1 MRSWGSDEETSD
13 LRLRTLGTLVV
24 GVAVVAACGGEGGG
38 DTTTLATTEEEVTT
52 TADAGQ
58 EEPATTTTAA
68 PDDATTTVAQMMD
81 GVHAADTDLGSILVG
96 PDGLTLYVF
105 TADSGDESACYD
117 QCAQTWPPVAA
128 DTPIS
133 SDLDSA
139 MFGSI
144 ARTDGSQQLTVN
156 GMPLYLFASDSAPG
170 DVNGQGVNDVWFVVD
185 AEGNMLEASAAG
197 ADEEEDVAFDY
208 DY

>member
-1 MRSWGSDEETSD
+1 M
-13 LRLRTLGTLVV
+13 RLRTLGTLVV

-58 EEPATTTTAA
+58 EDPATTTTAGSDEA
-68 PDDATTTVAQMMD
+68 STTAAEMMD
-81 GVHAADTDLGSILVG
+81 GVHAADTDLGTVLVD

-105 TADSGDESACYD
+105 TADSDGESACYD

-128 DTPIS
+128 DTSIS
-133 SDLDSA
+133 SDLDAA

-144 ARTDGSQQLTVN
+144 ERTDGTQQLTIN
-156 GMPLYLFASDSAPG
+156 GMPLYLFASDTAPG

-185 AEGNMLEASAAG
+185 AEGNMLEASAAA
-197 ADEEEDVAFDY
+197 ADEEDDDAIGY

>member
-1 MRSWGSDEETSD
+1 M
-13 LRLRTLGTLVV
+13 RTLGTLVV

-38 DTTTLATTEEEVTT
+38 ETTTLATTEEEVAT

-58 EEPATTTTAA
+58 EDPATTTTAA
-68 PDDATTTVAQMMD
+68 PDEATTTAAEMMD
-81 GVHAADTDLGSILVG
+81 GVHAAETDLGSILVD

-105 TADSGDESACYD
+105 TADSGGESACYD
-117 QCAQTWPPVAA
+117 ACAQTWPPVSA

-139 MFGSI
+139 IFGSI
-144 ARTDGSQQLTVN
+144 ERTDGSQQLTVN
-156 GMPLYLFASDSAPG
+156 GMPLYLFASDTAPG

-185 AEGNMLEASAAG
+185 ADGNMLEASAAA

>member
-1 MRSWGSDEETSD
+1 
-13 LRLRTLGTLVV
+13 
-24 GVAVVAACGGEGGG
+24 
-38 DTTTLATTEEEVTT
+38 
-52 TADAGQ
+52 
-58 EEPATTTTAA
+58 
-68 PDDATTTVAQMMD
+68 MMD
-81 GVHAADTDLGSILVG
+81 GVHAADTDLGSILVN

-105 TADSGDESACYD
+105 TADSDGESACND
-117 QCAQTWPPVAA
+117 QCALTWPPVVA

-133 SDLDSA
+133 TDLDGA

-144 ARTDGSQQLTVN
+144 DRTDGIQQLTVN

-185 AEGNMLEASAAG
+185 ADGNMLDASAAA

>member
-1 MRSWGSDEETSD
+1 MD

-24 GVAVVAACGGEGGG
+24 GIAVVAACGGEGGG

-58 EEPATTTTAA
+58 EQPATTTTAA
-68 PDDATTTVAQMMD
+68 PDEGTTSAAEMMD
-81 GVHAADTDLGSILVG
+81 GVHVADSDLGSILVD

-105 TADSGDESACYD
+105 TADSDGESACYD
-117 QCAQTWPPVAA
+117 QCASSWPPVDA
-128 DTPIS
+128 DTAIS
-133 SDLDSA
+133 TDLDAA

-144 ARTDGSQQLTVN
+144 ERTDGTQQLTVN
-156 GMPLYLFASDSAPG
+156 GMPLYLFASDTAPG

-185 AEGNMLEASAAG
+185 GDGNMLDASAAA
-197 ADEEEDVAFDY
+197 ADTDEDVAFDY

>member
-1 MRSWGSDEETSD
+1 M
-13 LRLRTLGTLVV
+13 RLRTLGTLVV
-24 GVAVVAACGGEGGG
+24 GIAVVAACGGEGGG
-38 DTTTLATTEEEVTT
+38 DTTTLATTGEEVTT

-68 PDDATTTVAQMMD
+68 PDEATTTAAEMMD
-81 GVHAADTDLGSILVG
+81 GIHAADSDLGSILVD

-105 TADSGDESACYD
+105 TADSDGESACYD
-117 QCAQTWPPVAA
+117 ECASTWPPVAA
-128 DTPIS
+128 DTAIS
-133 SDLDSA
+133 TDLDAA

-144 ARTDGSQQLTVN
+144 ERTDGTQQLTVN
-156 GMPLYLFASDSAPG
+156 GMPLYLFASDTAPG

-185 AEGNMLEASAAG
+185 ADGNMVDASAAA
-197 ADEEEDVAFDY
+197 ADTEEDVAFDY

>member
-1 MRSWGSDEETSD
+1 M
-13 LRLRTLGTLVV
+13 RLRTLGTLVV
-24 GVAVVAACGGEGGG
+24 GIAVVAACGGEGGG

-68 PDDATTTVAQMMD
+68 PDEASTTAAEMMD
-81 GVHAADTDLGSILVG
+81 GIHAADSDLGSILVD

-105 TADSGDESACYD
+105 TADSDGESACYD
-117 QCAQTWPPVAA
+117 DCASTWPPVAA
-128 DTPIS
+128 DTAIS
-133 SDLDSA
+133 TDLDAA

-144 ARTDGSQQLTVN
+144 ERTDGTQQLTVN
-156 GMPLYLFASDSAPG
+156 GMPLYLFASDTAPG

-185 AEGNMLEASAAG
+185 ADGNMLDASAAA
-197 ADEEEDVAFDY
+197 ADAEEDVAFDY

>member
-1 MRSWGSDEETSD
+1 M
-13 LRLRTLGTLVV
+13 RLRTLGTLVV
-24 GVAVVAACGGEGGG
+24 GIAVVAACGGEGGG
-38 DTTTLATTEEEVTT
+38 DTTTSAATEEEVAT

-68 PDDATTTVAQMMD
+68 PDEATTTAVEMMD
-81 GVHAADTDLGSILVG
+81 GVHAADTDLGSILVD

-105 TADSGDESACYD
+105 TADSDGESACYD
-117 QCAQTWPPVAA
+117 QCAVTWPPVAA
-128 DTPIS
+128 DTAIS
-133 SDLDSA
+133 TDLDAA

-144 ARTDGSQQLTVN
+144 ERTDGTEQLTVN

-185 AEGNMLEASAAG
+185 ADGNMLDASAAA